1 MVQTQG
7 RGPKLS
13 VIFYLIEHFSSFLL
27 YIPSCHTHSYIF
39 KREFFYY
46 CVVLFVADIFCFF
59 KTCSTLVI
67 D

>member
-39 KREFFYY
+39 KARVFFIT
-46 CVVLFVADIFCFF
+46 V
-59 KTCSTLVI
+59 
-67 D
+67 